1 VPAQT
6 FSLIDLRRMFNE
18 IRENN
23 IKLGWHP
30 HDLEVG
36 EVFALL
42 HTEVAEMT
50 DAYRQWGLEDATCYT
65 TFGDNGIVI
74 NVVNPKPEG
83 VGSEMADVL
92 IRLLDDHDMF
102 HANLEYLNAG
112 AGRFGYSDRFGTAC
126 NTLHMLI
133 ARLSMAVDSYDNCPL
148 VEELPFIGRGY
159 RDIYQYLIQAAEHFG
174 VNMQTE
180 YDRKM
185 AYNRTRAYRHGGKL
199 M

>member
-1 VPAQT
+1 MPAQT

-50 DAYRQWGLEDATCYT
+50 EAYRQWGFEDATNYHSL
-65 TFGDNGIVI
+65 GDDGSFITA
-74 NVVNPKPEG
+74 VNPKPEG

-92 IRLLDDHDMF
+92 IRLLDDYDMF
-102 HANLEYLNAG
+102 HTNLEYLNTG
-112 AGRFGYSDRFGTAC
+112 AGRFGYSDRFGTVC
-126 NTLHMLI
+126 NTLHTLI
-133 ARLSMAVDSYDNCPL
+133 ARLSMAVDSYDTCPIAD
-148 VEELPFIGRGY
+148 ELPFIGRGY

-174 VNMQTE
+174 VNLRFE

-185 AYNRTRAYRHGGKL
+185 AYNKTRAYRHGNKR